1 MLNFFFWQINILISL
16 LTRLKSFLQC
26 WPKVW
31 ELTMPLL
38 EKLLPMLVMLKW
50 MKMTNTNLTRIQTMT
65 KVSYH
70 SVWYFAKFS
79 NTQILREIN
88 FNLGTIAR
96 EEDTHED
103 GEIDE
108 LNDEAEIPI
117 EELLKRY
124 HPELMDNADQ
134 ENVTNENVT
143 KEYDEKIVNFNEP
156 MPSTSS
162 GIGQRRRRS
171 KAVEN
176 ISDTN
181 QDTPKEDDTSNKEDL
196 KTLMEGDENNK
207 DFYDVVEMAAQFQ
220 PKGYTLDTTNVKTP
234 VPFLLKHTLR
244 EYQHIGL
251 DWMVSL
257 QERKLNGILADEMGL
272 GKTIQTI
279 GKTVLHTV

>member
-1 MLNFFFWQINILISL
+1 M
-16 LTRLKSFLQC
+16 
-26 WPKVW
+26 
-31 ELTMPLL
+31 
-38 EKLLPMLVMLKW
+38 
-50 MKMTNTNLTRIQTMT
+50 
-65 KVSYH
+65 
-70 SVWYFAKFS
+70 WYFAKFS

-143 KEYDEKIVNFNEP
+143 KENDEKIVNSDEP
-156 MPSTSS
+156 LPSTSS

-176 ISDTN
+176 ISDSN

-257 QERKLNGILADEMGL
+257 Q
-272 GKTIQTI
+272 
-279 GKTVLHTV
+279 

>member
-1 MLNFFFWQINILISL
+1 M
-16 LTRLKSFLQC
+16 
-26 WPKVW
+26 
-31 ELTMPLL
+31 
-38 EKLLPMLVMLKW
+38 
-50 MKMTNTNLTRIQTMT
+50 
-65 KVSYH
+65 
-70 SVWYFAKFS
+70 KFS
-79 NTQILREIN
+79 NTQIFREIN

-143 KEYDEKIVNFNEP
+143 KENDENIVNSDEP

-176 ISDTN
+176 VSDTN

-279 GKTVLHTV
+279 GKCGNFRIFLSFRFYVKSILEVLAVLKLPFLPI